1 VRSTETAN
9 RQLLYRAGGYSVD
22 LQIAPSEHSQL
33 DLIGQVLEEGQTS
46 FESVSGLKLD
56 ITRGAGVV
64 FSAVTDE
71 MGEFKVSGIEPGV
84 YDLRVQLPEGSITL
98 PDMPISES

>member
-9 RQLLYRAGGYSVD
+9 RQLLYRSGDYSVD
-22 LQIAPSEHSQL
+22 LQIAPSGRSKL
-33 DLIGQVLEEGQTS
+33 DLIGQVLKEREPS

-56 ITRGAGVV
+56 IAGSGRVLLTT
-64 FSAVTDE
+64 VTDE
-71 MGEFKVSGIEPGV
+71 VGEFKVSGIEPGI

-98 PDMPISES
+98 RDVPMNES